1 MLLFRLEDIN
11 FMILA
16 YFLGFSV
23 IILQFMHTLMLP
35 QKTDNETLGVR
46 PPKMQILNFEIWRKN
61 NIFFL
66 NHRLGTTFIL

>member
-46 PPKMQILNFEIWRKN
+46 PQKIGNFKFRDIAK
-61 NIFFL
+61 
-66 NHRLGTTFIL
+66 